1 MTNFN
6 SKEEAFKE
14 VLSDLDFN
22 LDTDAIWNS
31 VEDKLPR
38 KKDEPK
44 LPFMIWGLS
53 FLVVGMVSLLL
64 FYPVND
70 EVDQITT
77 TELSAND
84 RIEYSLPGTKAM
96 YAAIDKVAE
105 RMDNVQ
111 KAEISTVTQTNS
123 NKDKTHQSKPTLIT
137 STSIYENL
145 ANQNTSVRSE
155 RLSPTSKITAPTDY
169 TKSSIQTSSSVR
181 NMKRPLRQMAY
192 LSKLYGTIESEK
204 ESPAIQ
210 MRILPVATAP
220 IDVLSSKA
228 QWLPYFSL
236 STGPSKNLSSF
247 SNAENTFIDN
257 YESDLWGLSTNMQYG
272 MENGNW
278 NVYAGLTHSYNASR
292 FSNHD
297 ISSDSQDKPIE
308 TFHIL
313 GSGETESRAGFFT
326 ETTVTQNA
334 IDWHRVH
341 QNIDLQLGVGKTIFY
356 NKATSLRIE
365 AAASYNIWSKA
376 TGYYY
381 SDNFTS
387 ITKFSTGQSNPYN
400 KSNGLGVQLG
410 LSIQQQIGAKTS
422 LVVRPYYSKAF
433 QPITNENILYQI
445 RNSQMGLQ
453 IGVSYRPSRSH

>member
-1 MTNFN
+1 MTHFN

-38 KKDEPK
+38 KKNEPR

-53 FLVVGMVSLLL
+53 FLVLGMVSLLL
-64 FYPVND
+64 FYPVSD
-70 EVDQITT
+70 GVDRITT
-77 TELSAND
+77 NELSANEK
-84 RIEYSLPGTKAM
+84 IEYSLPGTASM
-96 YAAIDKVAE
+96 DAAIDRVAE
-105 RMDNVQ
+105 QMDKVQ
-111 KAEISTVTQTNS
+111 KADISTTTQTRS
-123 NKDKTHQSKPTLIT
+123 SKVKTQELNPTLNT
-137 STSIYENL
+137 STSIYKNL

-155 RLSPTSKITAPTDY
+155 RLSPTSKITAPTAY
-169 TKSSIQTSSSVR
+169 TKSSNQTSSSLG
-181 NMKRPLRQMAY
+181 NMKTPLQQIAY
-192 LSKLYGTIESEK
+192 LSMMYGSIESEI

-220 IDVLSSKA
+220 IDVISSKA

-247 SNAENTFIDN
+247 TNSENTFIDN

-278 NVYAGLTHSYNASR
+278 NVYAGITHSYNASR

-341 QNIDLQLGVGKTIFY
+341 QNIDLQLGVGKSIF
-356 NKATSLRIE
+356 NSGATSLTIE
-365 AAASYNIWSKA
+365 AAANYNVWSKA

-387 ITKFSTGQSNPYN
+387 ITKFSAGQSNPYN
-400 KSNGLGVQLG
+400 KSNGLGALLG

-422 LVVRPYYSKAF
+422 LVVRPYYSKVF